1 MSAPSLYRRYRPAR
15 FEQVRGQ
22 DHVVGPIRNAVRTET
37 ESHAYL
43 FSGPRGTGKTS
54 TARILAKA
62 LNCHDLRDG
71 EPCGVCDSCVAID
84 AGSSMDLFELDAAS
98 NNKVDD
104 MRSLIGGTVVAS
116 PGRTKVYILDEV
128 HMLSTGASNALLKT
142 LEEPPNGVC
151 FVLATTDPN
160 KVLPTIRSR
169 TQHFEFRLLSAD
181 ELEAYVRWIAQ
192 DADLDLSDEAVAHV
206 VRVGRGSARDTLSAL
221 DLVVAAGGVVIRDE
235 PVEVL
240 LDALAAA
247 DTGAAVGAVA
257 DALTHGHDPRV
268 LAEHTLAALRHAFLA
283 SVGAELPTLLPGDRE
298 LAERWAA
305 ELGTRRLTRALER
318 IGLAIV
324 EMRQAADARVPLEV
338 ALVTLTAEEDQLA
351 RLEARVAALESTR
364 GDSPTQPVRPE
375 PSTAPGLA
383 PRAAE
388 PPESRAVPVAPGAP
402 SGPASGAGSGGA
414 AQARAALNRS
424 TGRRGASGPSA
435 SAPRGSAASARP
447 APARPAPAR
456 PAPVHPAPAHPVRS
470 GPAEPD
476 TAPPDPAQPGSTR
489 PAPASAGAVAGE
501 APAPASAGPG
511 GIAGGPPLEITS
523 VNAALTDVVLPALKG
538 KAKALLSRVEVSSVQ
553 GSTVALGVEN
563 EATMSRVEEFI
574 PALSDALS
582 SALGAP
588 LEVALVIAG
597 ATPAGSSRAVS
608 PVPAPAPAPPAQVPA
623 PPAPAT
629 VEPETPPLS
638 SEPSPLTDGYSR
650 AGDVAVDA
658 DTDTADDDLF
668 DLDDLTDASDVAT
681 TGVARLT
688 QAFPG
693 AVVVDAED
701 CRGPIQ

>member
-1 MSAPSLYRRYRPAR
+1 
-15 FEQVRGQ
+15 
-22 DHVVGPIRNAVRTET
+22 VRTET

-104 MRSLIGGTVVAS
+104 MRSLISGTVVAS

-235 PVEVL
+235 PVELL
-240 LDALAAA
+240 LDALVAA

-257 DALTHGHDPRV
+257 DALIHGHDPRV

-318 IGLAIV
+318 IGSAIV
-324 EMRQAADARVPLEV
+324 EMRHAADARVPLEV

-351 RLEARVAALESTR
+351 RLEARVAALESAR
-364 GDSPTQPVRPE
+364 GESPTQPVRPE
-375 PSTAPGLA
+375 PSTAPGPA

-388 PPESRAVPVAPGAP
+388 PPESSAVPVAPGAP

-414 AQARAALNRS
+414 AQARAALNQS

-435 SAPRGSAASARP
+435 SAPRGSAAPARP

-456 PAPVHPAPAHPVRS
+456 PAPARPAPVHPAPVHPAPAHPVRS

-501 APAPASAGPG
+501 ASAPTSADPG
-511 GIAGGPPLEITS
+511 GMAGGSPLEITS

-608 PVPAPAPAPPAQVPA
+608 PVPAPAP
-623 PPAPAT
+623 
-629 VEPETPPLS
+629 VEPEAAPVSP
-638 SEPSPLTDGYSR
+638 EPSPITDGRSR
-650 AGDVAVDA
+650 AADVAADVAPDVDTDADVAVAAVA
-658 DTDTADDDLF
+658 DVAVAADADDDLF
-668 DLDDLTDASDVAT
+668 DLDDLADASDVAT

-701 CRGPIQ
+701 GRGPIR